1 MSDSFPEEIYEGLK
15 IPSGK
20 THPVK
25 KTVKELHVKDVMTND
40 EIKAREGTYFTE
52 KEVKTILSEDV
63 DVYRTDPE
71 TGEKRLLAKFRK
83 NVFSPDEIRIGWEG
97 FYQTAAASRNRG
109 AAAGPIDTKSAYW
122 KKRNPTEITKWSAK
136 YIQDGKVSKM
146 RVNNNVM
153 SSVLGFFEKTPFMG
167 LPCRLTSYTQRFF
180 KQYRHGIPFIEAVDD
195 KFKQLV
201 PEAHKKQH
209 AAASKKPMYRIEN
222 TCFSSVT
229 LNRNFRTALHCDAGD
244 FMDGFGNLSV
254 IERGDYSGGYTLFP
268 QYGIGFNIRTG
279 DFLAMDVHQW
289 HCNTELS
296 ETPEQAK
303 KNKALPDI
311 YKDDPTTGTF
321 GTNKNFTR
329 ISFVCY
335 LRDKLR
341 QCDEGQTRKY
351 YKRIKFDPKKGD
363 LAKAAKSKFSGKT
376 RKHHKEEGE

>member
-1 MSDSFPEEIYEGLK
+1 
-15 IPSGK
+15 
-20 THPVK
+20 
-25 KTVKELHVKDVMTND
+25 
-40 EIKAREGTYFTE
+40 
-52 KEVKTILSEDV
+52 
-63 DVYRTDPE
+63 
-71 TGEKRLLAKFRK
+71 
-83 NVFSPDEIRIGWEG
+83 
-97 FYQTAAASRNRG
+97 
-109 AAAGPIDTKSAYW
+109 
-122 KKRNPTEITKWSAK
+122 
-136 YIQDGKVSKM
+136 M

-201 PEAHKKQH
+201 PDAHKKQH
-209 AAASKKPMYRIEN
+209 AAASKKPMFRIED
-222 TCFSSVT
+222 TAFSSVT

-244 FMDGFGNLSV
+244 YMDGFGNLSV
-254 IERGDYSGGYTLFP
+254 IERGEYSGGYTLFP

-296 ETPEQAK
+296 ETPAQAK
-303 KNKALPDI
+303 KNKQLPDI
-311 YKDDPTTGTF
+311 YKDDATTGTF

-341 QCDEGQTRKY
+341 QCDESQTRKY
-351 YKRIKFDPKKGD
+351 YNRIKFDPKKGP
-363 LAKAAKSKFSGKT
+363 KSKFSGKT
-376 RKHHKEEGE
+376 RKHHKEERE